1 MCVVTVVFDQTKATC
16 KNERQSEEEDDDE
29 DDDALCCQ
37 QKSGFCLFSKND
49 DDIMD
54 VDMEEEKDQ
63 RKKNEEEEEE
73 EDLEPAFVDPTAPD
87 MTVHLDLDDE
97 SERPPPDDDDDD
109 DDSETTTTTMGG
121 GGGGDN
127 DDDDAILEDRDA
139 ADGATLRPE
148 KDECEMKMDERIG
161 SIFTVAWTRVRD
173 DRSGEEKEAMCAG
186 GADDRAVLTTVLC
199 SSSGRFGTTGVSATT
214 LETTGKESVSAVK
227 FSRHHHSN
235 NDSTNNNNNDNN
247 NTAVLLATG
256 SLDGT
261 VSVYDA
267 NAGGKYVRR
276 LEGPETGVEWLEWH
290 PNGPIVLA
298 GCEDFCAWMW
308 NASDGNLM
316 QVFAGHSGSVSC
328 GQFSKDGKV
337 VFTGSFDGSF
347 RAWNPRSG
355 MTIAAFQKGGLFH
368 DGPVTCMDS
377 IVDESNNSY
386 VALTGS
392 EDCAL
397 KLSAVNTSAES
408 AERSKVL
415 GNFLAHEKCIECVE
429 FCDRTVGNYAASG
442 SVDATIR
449 VWDLPTQKVRG
460 VLGHGKAVSQLKW
473 VPNSAMLYRCA

>member
-1 MCVVTVVFDQTKATC
+1 VCVVTVVFDQTKATC
-16 KNERQSEEEDDDE
+16 KNERQSEEEE
-29 DDDALCCQ
+29 GEEEEEDDALCCQ
-37 QKSGFCLFSKND
+37 QKSGFCLFSKKN

-87 MTVHLDLDDE
+87 VTVHLDLDDE
-97 SERPPPDDDDDD
+97 SERPPPDDDDD

-276 LEGPETGVEWLEWH
+276 LEGPETGVEWLE
-290 PNGPIVLA
+290 
-298 GCEDFCAWMW
+298 
-308 NASDGNLM
+308 
-316 QVFAGHSGSVSC
+316 
-328 GQFSKDGKV
+328 
-337 VFTGSFDGSF
+337 
-347 RAWNPRSG
+347 
-355 MTIAAFQKGGLFH
+355 
-368 DGPVTCMDS
+368 
-377 IVDESNNSY
+377 
-386 VALTGS
+386 
-392 EDCAL
+392 
-397 KLSAVNTSAES
+397 
-408 AERSKVL
+408 
-415 GNFLAHEKCIECVE
+415 
-429 FCDRTVGNYAASG
+429 
-442 SVDATIR
+442 
-449 VWDLPTQKVRG
+449 
-460 VLGHGKAVSQLKW
+460 
-473 VPNSAMLYRCA
+473 

>member
-1 MCVVTVVFDQTKATC
+1 MCVVTVVFDQTKATTC
-16 KNERQSEEEDDDE
+16 KNEERQSEEEE

-37 QKSGFCLFSKND
+37 QKSGFCLFSKKN

-87 MTVHLDLDDE
+87 VTVHLDLDDE

-386 VALTGS
+386 VTLTGS